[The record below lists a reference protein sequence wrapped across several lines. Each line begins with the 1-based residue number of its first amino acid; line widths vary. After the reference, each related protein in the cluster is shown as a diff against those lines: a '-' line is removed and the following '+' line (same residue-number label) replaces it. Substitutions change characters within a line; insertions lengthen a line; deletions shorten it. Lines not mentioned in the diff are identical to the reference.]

1 MEIFVYKATY
11 ICKKIVNLSI
21 NFHYVHMVSWFKLI
35 HRNKGLHN
43 YVFYVKVFFSRCDLC
58 FNGTTNQRNILIFD
72 VPSKVYPKSQSV
84 SENTLYIQCK

>member
-1 MEIFVYKATY
+1 MYTSHIIT
-11 ICKKIVNLSI
+11 
-21 NFHYVHMVSWFKLI
+21 WFKVI
-35 HRNKGLHN
+35 HRNKGLHSILC
-43 YVFYVKVFFSRCDLC
+43 KGFFSRCDLC

>member
-1 MEIFVYKATY
+1 MEIFIYIATY
-11 ICKKIVNLSI
+11 VSKKIVNLSI
-21 NFHYVHMVSWFKLI
+21 NFNYIHMVTWKLI
-35 HRNKGLHN
+35 HRNKGLHM
-43 YVFYVKVFFSRCDLC
+43 YFMYRFFFSRCDLC